1 MDTLVM
7 NSFTR
12 IGSFGVDSG
21 TVMIVDPCY
30 VLDGAGKYPLSFG
43 HDWGEFIAM
52 NLMDDDG
59 NHLDSKELSGAMG
72 VVSSTGYGDGVYPVY
87 ARKDEND
94 RIVELRI
101 LFDNTYL
108 PSWVVA

>member
-7 NSFTR
+7 NGFTR

-43 HDWGEFIAM
+43 HDWGESIARNCLAQWAWSAVLATVM
-52 NLMDDDG
+52 ASIQFTL
-59 NHLDSKELSGAMG
+59 
-72 VVSSTGYGDGVYPVY
+72 
-87 ARKDEND
+87 ARI
-94 RIVELRI
+94 RMIA
-101 LFDNTYL
+101 
-108 PSWVVA
+108 S